1 MPNVDP
7 PRRRHLAFR
16 ARHYAATLAIAFI
29 ALHLPF
35 LPPSLED
42 LDSINFALGLR
53 EFDVA
58 RHQPH
63 PPGYPIYIAIGKA
76 VHAVVPGE
84 AGALALVSVGGG
96 ALGLFALFALFARID
111 REMADRWSVAAML
124 VTVTSP
130 LYWFTAVRP
139 LSDMPGL
146 AAATAVQA
154 FTLSSTGP
162 RQILVASVLAGLAC
176 GLRSQAAWLTVPLL
190 AFVALRRPAASRF
203 RLGAGLL
210 AGFVAG
216 CAVWA
221 VPLVVLTGGPAAY
234 WHALFDQGAED
245 LTGIQMLWT
254 TPTVRQLALAL
265 YYAFVAPWAMWQ
277 IAATVL
283 VFAVSG
289 LGLMIWNA
297 RSPLAVLTVAFGPY
311 LVFDILFQETFT
323 TRYALPLVAPV
334 AYLAVR
340 GAAALPG
347 AAGLKPGVA
356 LTSIA
361 GAAAATAVV
370 AVLSVVG
377 YSRADA
383 PAFRMV
389 GDMRALAALPTT
401 PPRRQVLAM
410 HRRQN
415 LDLRRTIQW
424 AGADLPAFERRLPAP
439 PKHEWLEVVKYWN
452 GGGTDPVWFV
462 ADPMRTDLALVDRSS
477 SPARPYVWPLR
488 YPVLIGGVR
497 PGEMQWHV
505 FDSPGW
511 YLGEG
516 WALTPET
523 AGVAA
528 EDHHGPGLMPIE
540 GWIRRRPDPLTLMI
554 GGRNLVADGP
564 SIHAAVAIDGRP
576 IDDLVVAP
584 GAFLRFQQLPQGALD
599 GAGRYARIS
608 VAADSPRLAIEQFDA
623 QSPRQLMFGFG
634 DGWYELEFNP
644 VTGRTWRWMSERGAI
659 RVRGAATALR
669 LALTGETDP
678 LPRPSRMIV
687 RVGDRVIAEFT
698 VGRTF
703 SVETVIANDLLTADE
718 TVLVVE
724 TDQVVVPAERSR
736 KTQDRRHLGLR
747 LFDVQLRPV
756 S

>member
-1 MPNVDP
+1 MNSVDAGRQP
-7 PRRRHLAFR
+7 LAVR
-16 ARHYAATLAIAFI
+16 AQQYAAAIAVVFL

-35 LPPSLED
+35 LPHSLED

-53 EFDVA
+53 DFDVA

-63 PPGYPIYIAIGKA
+63 PPGYPVYIAIGKA
-76 VHAVVPGE
+76 VHAIVPDEGR
-84 AGALALVSVGGG
+84 ALAVVSVGGG
-96 ALGLFALFALFARID
+96 TLGLFALIALFARID
-111 REMADRWSVAAML
+111 RQLADRWSVTAAL

-130 LYWFTAVRP
+130 LYWFTSVRP

-146 AAATAVQA
+146 AVATAVQA
-154 FTLSSTGP
+154 YTLSATGP
-162 RQILVASVLAGLAC
+162 PQILIASVLAGLAC

-190 AFVALRRPAASRF
+190 AFVALRRPAAGRV

-210 AGFVAG
+210 AGFGVG
-216 CAVWA
+216 CAIWV
-221 VPLVVLTGGPAAY
+221 VPLVVLSGGPAAY

-254 TPTVRQLALAL
+254 TPTVRQLALSL
-265 YYAFVAPWAMWQ
+265 YYAFVAPWAMWP

-283 VFAVSG
+283 VFAVGG
-289 LGLMIWNA
+289 LFAMVRDA
-297 RSPLAVLTVAFGPY
+297 RRSLAVLTAAFGPY
-311 LVFDILFQETFT
+311 LFFDILFQETVT

-334 AYLAVR
+334 AYLAIR
-340 GAAALPG
+340 GAAALPRV
-347 AAGLKPGVA
+347 AGIKRDLA
-356 LTSIA
+356 MTSIV

-370 AVLSVVG
+370 AVLSVFG
-377 YSRADA
+377 YAFVDA

-389 GDMRALAALPTT
+389 GDMRALAAIPTQ

-410 HRRQN
+410 HRREN
-415 LDLRRTIQW
+415 LDLRRTLQW
-424 AGADLPAFERRLPAP
+424 VGADQPAFARRLPAP
-439 PKHEWLEVVKYWN
+439 PKHEWLELVKYWN

-462 ADPMRTDLALVDRSS
+462 ADPMRTDLALIDRSAS
-477 SPARPYVWPLR
+477 RVRPYVWPLR

-497 PGEMQWHV
+497 PGDMQWHV

-554 GGRNLVADGP
+554 GGRNLVPDGP
-564 SIHAAVAIDGRP
+564 SIRAAVAIDGRP
-576 IDDLVVAP
+576 VDDVVVAP
-584 GAFLRFQQLPQGALD
+584 GAFLRFQQLPPGALD

-623 QSPRQLMFGFG
+623 QSPGLLMFGFG

-644 VTGRTWRWMSERGAI
+644 ATGRTWRWMSERGEI

-669 LALTGETDP
+669 LVLAGETDP
-678 LPRPSRMIV
+678 LPRSSRMIV
-687 RVGDRVIAEFT
+687 RVGDRVVGEFT

-703 SVETVIANDLLTADE
+703 FAQTVIPKDLLTGGE
-718 TVLVVE
+718 NVISVE
-724 TDQVVVPAERSR
+724 TDQVVVPADRSQR
-736 KTQDRRHLGLR
+736 SQDRRHLGLR
-747 LFDVQLRPV
+747 LFDVQLMPA